1 MATVN
6 IPNDIIFPVPKTAE
20 EAQLHQILSDYF
32 TKIRQTLI
40 EIESKLP

>member
-6 IPNDIIFPVPKTAE
+6 IPNDIIFPIPQTPQDAE
-20 EAQLHQILSDYF
+20 MQKILSDYF

>member
-1 MATVN
+1 MAKIE
-6 IPNDIIFPVPKTAE
+6 IPPDIIFPVAKTNE
-20 EAQLHQILSDYF
+20 EAKFYQILSDYF

>member
-1 MATVN
+1 MATID
-6 IPNDIIFPVPKTAE
+6 IPNDIIFPLPKTKE
-20 EAQLHQILSDYF
+20 EAEMQKILSDYF

>member
-1 MATVN
+1 MAN
-6 IPNDIIFPVPKTAE
+6 IDIPPDIIFPVAKDSE
-20 EAQLHQILSDYF
+20 EAKFYQILSDYF

>member
-1 MATVN
+1 MAN
-6 IPNDIIFPVPKTAE
+6 LDIPGDIIFPVAKTEE
-20 EAQLHQILSDYF
+20 EARLYQILSDYI